1 MTGGNVSMNKERLFI
16 LSMILLIAGSF
27 GLAAMSERIV
37 HYKIDARLDTE
48 AKTVIGEETLTWRN
62 ASEVPAPDL
71 WFHLY
76 LNAFKNNRSTFMKE
90 SGGSHRGFGAAKWGS
105 IDVTRIGIKDGADLT
120 AAMEFV
126 QPDDGNEDDRTVMR
140 VALPE
145 PVPPGGS
152 ITLEISFRSKLPEVF
167 ARSGYNGNFYMV
179 GQWFPKIGVWEEG
192 AWNCHQYHAE
202 SEFYADFG
210 VFEVDIT
217 VPEGYVV
224 GATGRRINERTNS
237 DGTVTCTHVQED
249 VHDFA
254 WTACPDFVVI
264 RKPFALDDPPV
275 QTEMILLVHKA
286 HLKLKD
292 RYEQALRNGLEFYSK
307 SYGAYPYPTITLV
320 DPPLKALGAGGMEYP
335 TLFTTMGSWFFPEGV
350 RLPEMVTIHEFG
362 HGYWYGMV
370 ASNEFE
376 EAWLDEGINS
386 YSEIKAMNHYYG
398 HDRSMLDLGPV
409 KISDLVM
416 ARGAV
421 IGTSRLDPIM
431 TKSWEFYSGGSYGAN
446 VYQKAALTLLT
457 LEGYLGEEVMAEVM
471 RTYFERWKFRHPRSE
486 DFFAVAKEVSGR
498 DLDWFFDQFFKS
510 PDKLDYAVGTIRSVE
525 VKEPKGIFDSGGDD
539 QSPDAPE
546 DAAKMYETEVT
557 VVRRGELVFPQ
568 EILVIFEDGQE
579 VRETWDGRD
588 RWIRFEYVKPV
599 RLKMVRIDPEDKIPL
614 DINQMN
620 NSRVMKPERTPLLRQ
635 ALGFMLVFQ
644 KFLTLMSF

>member
-1 MTGGNVSMNKERLFI
+1 MKKPFLF
-16 LSMILLIAGSF
+16 LLFGAVAVAGSF
-27 GLAAMSERIV
+27 GLAAMSEHIV

-48 AKTVIGEETLTWRN
+48 AKTVVGEEILTWRN
-62 ASEVPAPDL
+62 TSEVPAPDL

-120 AAMEFV
+120 AAVEFV

-152 ITLEISFRSKLPEVF
+152 VTLEISFRSKLPEVF

-179 GQWFPKIGVWEEG
+179 GQWFPKLGVWENG

-224 GATGRRINERTNS
+224 GATGRRIDERTNG
-237 DGTVTCTHVQED
+237 DGTMTCTHVQED

-335 TLFTTMGSWFFPEGV
+335 TLFTTMGSWFFPEGL

-398 HDRSMLDLGPV
+398 HDRSMLDLGPI
-409 KISDLVM
+409 KISDTVM
-416 ARGAV
+416 ARAAV
-421 IGTSRLDPIM
+421 MGTSRLDPIM

-457 LEGYLGEEVMAEVM
+457 LEGHLGEEVMAEVM
-471 RTYFERWKFRHPRSE
+471 RTYFERWKFKHPRSE
-486 DFFAVAKEVSGR
+486 DFFAVAEEVSGQ

-510 PDKLDYAVGTIRSVE
+510 PDKLDYAVGTIRSE
-525 VKEPKGIFDSGGDD
+525 EAKEPKGIFDSGEGG

-546 DAAKMYETEVT
+546 DAPKIYETEVT
-557 VVRRGELVFPQ
+557 IVRRGELVFPQ
-568 EILVIFEDGQE
+568 EVLIVFEDGQE

-588 RWIRFEYVKPV
+588 RWIRFEYAKPV

-620 NSRVMKPERTPLLRQ
+620 NSRLMKPEKTPLLRQ
-635 ALGFMLVFQ
+635 ALGFVLAFQ